1 LEERAIVLVGL
12 DDELSVITRTTA
24 SARQGRGGL
33 VIIDAAAGSGKTALL
48 DAVVG
53 RERERG
59 MTVLYARGSGLEA
72 DFAFGVVRQL
82 FEPAI
87 PLAPRWPVDNATHES
102 LHQLFLVVRRRAEQS
117 PLLIVVDDVHL
128 ADEPSLRWLAHLAL
142 RLDTLPVALLVTIRT
157 AERRSCAAY
166 ASLVEDPRQH
176 RIRLGPLRVGDLSQ
190 LVATVLGHNAEEQF
204 RDACHAATNGN
215 PLLVRKLLK
224 AMAERGV
231 RPLATNVALVI
242 EVADRVRVDVVIGLL
257 NRRAGPVLRVA
268 KALAVLGDNV
278 EHEVVAQLCDLTAPD
293 VGDALTALMRDG
305 LLRSVQPIRFA
316 HRLLPGAVLAAMPLD
331 EKKYA
336 HIRAAQLLADHGVE
350 PERIAGQLL
359 DVPPATD
366 PRAVA
371 MLLRAARAASKSGR
385 FELAATFLRRA
396 RQEPMGSVS
405 QTAEI
410 LYRLGTAEL
419 AAGLPGASA
428 HLRQALRLGGTTV
441 RRAMVA
447 GRLAEALHAEGR
459 AADLTSVLTT
469 AWTELGEPTADEP
482 AGTLESRQAL
492 QSELIGHAFYWPEPA
507 KIVSESQ
514 PGRPA
519 EATGRTAIR
528 TLFDAAQ
535 MNLDAHQAREAV
547 EKALRGRP
555 GTAADAISGA
565 VTLVLADCP
574 AEAIQMLDGMSG
586 RAVREVTPVWSVREW
601 MVRSEACR
609 CGGNLPTAYDWVRS
623 AFDRVQQKRDE
634 PDLPVCAALLTGLLL
649 ARGELDEAEALLRSC
664 SSASSSSRSGWGW
677 AMMLASWG
685 GLWAARGQPR
695 AALAAFLAA
704 GDHAKE
710 WPFTNPSMLPWRSA
724 AALVHVEL
732 GNLATAGDLA
742 EEQLELARRW
752 GSPRPLGTALR
763 ALAAVS
769 GGNKVVELLGEAVGV
784 LTGTPAR
791 LELAM
796 VLIDLGVTL
805 RAQEKKET
813 ARELLRHAMD
823 LAQLCGATAVADR
836 AYVELVATGG
846 RPRRVRQSGPA
857 ALTQTERQVACLAA
871 QGRSNREIAQSL
883 FVTQRAVERM
893 LTGAYRK
900 LGVAGRCQLAEV
912 LGDQVTEVDPAS
924 LRSNSRTTGV
934 QGLTTGRNG
943 SAL

>member
-59 MTVLYARGSGLEA
+59 MTVLHARGSGLEA

-87 PLAPRWPVDNATHES
+87 PLASRWPVDNTSHES
-102 LHQLFLVVRRRAEQS
+102 LHQLFLIVRRLAEQS

-142 RLDTLPVALLVTIRT
+142 RLDNLPVALLVTTRT

-190 LVATVLGHNAEEQF
+190 LVATFLGHAAEEQF

-231 RPLATNVALVI
+231 RPLATNAALAI

-257 NRRAGPVLRVA
+257 NRRAGPALRVA
-268 KALAVLGDNV
+268 RALAVLGDGV
-278 EHEVVAQLCDLTAPD
+278 EHEVVAQLCDLTATD
-293 VGDALTALMRDG
+293 VRDALTALVRDG

-316 HRLLPGAVLAAMPLD
+316 HRLLPGAVLAAMPPA

-336 HIRAAQLLADHGVE
+336 HARAAQLLADHGVD

-359 DVPPATD
+359 DVPPGTD

-371 MLLRAARAASKSGR
+371 LLLRAARAASKSGR
-385 FELAATFLRRA
+385 FELAAAFLRRA
-396 RQEPMGSVS
+396 RQEPAGDMS

-419 AAGLPGASA
+419 AAGLPGASS
-428 HLRQALRLGGTTV
+428 HLREALRLGGTTV
-441 RRAMVA
+441 RRAMIA

-459 AADLTSVLTT
+459 AADLTSVLVT
-469 AWTELGEPTADEP
+469 AWTELGDPAVDEP
-482 AGTLESRQAL
+482 AGTMESRQAL

-507 KIVSESQ
+507 RIVSESQ
-514 PGRPA
+514 PGSPA
-519 EATGRTAIR
+519 AATHGTATAVR
-528 TLFDAAQ
+528 TLFDAAR
-535 MNLDAHQAREAV
+535 MNLDARQACEAV
-547 EKALRGRP
+547 EGALRGRP
-555 GTAADAISGA
+555 GTAAEAISAA
-565 VTLVLADCP
+565 VTFVLADCP

-609 CGGNLPTAYDWVRS
+609 CGGNLLAAYDWIRS
-623 AFDRVQQKRDE
+623 AFDRVQLKCDE

-649 ARGELDEAEALLRSC
+649 ARRELDEAEALLRSC
-664 SSASSSSRSGWGW
+664 SSASSRSGWGW
-677 AMMLASWG
+677 SMMLASWG

-704 GDHAKE
+704 HDHAKE

-724 AALVHVEL
+724 AALTHLEL
-732 GNLATAGDLA
+732 GNLAAAGELA
-742 EEQLELARRW
+742 EEELELARRW

-763 ALAAVS
+763 VRAAVS
-769 GGNKVVELLGEAVGV
+769 GGKKAVELLGEAVGV

-791 LELAM
+791 LELAL
-796 VLIDLGVTL
+796 VLIDLGITL
-805 RAQEKKET
+805 RAQEKET
-813 ARELLRHAMD
+813 ARELLRRAMD
-823 LAQLCGATAVADR
+823 LAQVCTATAVADR
-836 AYVELVATGG
+836 AYVELVATGA

-912 LGDQVTEVDPAS
+912 LGDEAKDAGPTGI
-924 LRSNSRTTGV
+924 RSNSRTTGAR
-934 QGLTTGRNG
+934 GLTTGRSG